1 MPSLSNDDDPGKA
14 KLALT
19 MDKLIKERFSCR
31 FFLPREVP
39 RSTIEQL
46 IDAARFAPSGNNIQY
61 AAEFPL

>member
-1 MPSLSNDDDPGKA
+1 M
-14 KLALT
+14 